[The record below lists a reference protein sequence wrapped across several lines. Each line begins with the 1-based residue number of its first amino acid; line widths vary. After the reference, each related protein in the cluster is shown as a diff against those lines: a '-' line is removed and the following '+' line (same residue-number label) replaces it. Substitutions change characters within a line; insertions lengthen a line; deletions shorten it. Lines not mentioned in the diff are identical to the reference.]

1 MTTIKEIMQI
11 GVGMPDR
18 ERSRVSLMTYL
29 VFRLP
34 TRPTEPWP
42 IRGSGVCRKL
52 KSFLR
57 AHKDSAPNHQF
68 EADALAKLLIEKGVI
83 TW

>member
-34 TRPTEPWP
+34 TRPTEP
-42 IRGSGVCRKL
+42 
-52 KSFLR
+52 
-57 AHKDSAPNHQF
+57 
-68 EADALAKLLIEKGVI
+68 
-83 TW
+83 